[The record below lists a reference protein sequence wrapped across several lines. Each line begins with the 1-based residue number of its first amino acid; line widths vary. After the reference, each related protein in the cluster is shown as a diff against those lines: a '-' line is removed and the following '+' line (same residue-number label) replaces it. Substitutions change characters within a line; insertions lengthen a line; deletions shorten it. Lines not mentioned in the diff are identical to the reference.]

1 MGSKKGVSPL
11 IAVIVLIAFTLIVA
25 GMLATWASRFAR
37 ETLPATECFNID
49 VIIQGATYD
58 TPTSTLNL
66 YVKNRGTMDLTFDT
80 LFKYQNGTITQAG
93 QTYTVNGGQLRTF
106 TFTGIS
112 NTLEEATIQS
122 QECANVQDLI
132 QRQWITGL

>member
-1 MGSKKGVSPL
+1 MGNKKGVSPL

-37 ETLPATECFNID
+37 ETLPQTECFNID

-58 TPTSTLNL
+58 QPTGTLNL
-66 YVKNRGTMDLTFDT
+66 YVKNRGTVSLNFDT
-80 LFKYQNGTITQAG
+80 LFKYQNGTITQAS
-93 QTYTVNGGQLRTF
+93 QTYTVDAGQLRTF

-112 NTLEEATIQS
+112 NTIDEVTIQS
-122 QECANVQDLI
+122 QECTNVQDLI
-132 QRQWITGL
+132 QRQWITGI

>member
-1 MGSKKGVSPL
+1 MVNRKGVSPL

-37 ETLPATECFNID
+37 DTLPTTECFNID
-49 VIIQGATYD
+49 VIIQGATYESS
-58 TPTSTLNL
+58 TSTLNL
-66 YVKNRGTMDLTFDT
+66 YVKNRGTVQLTFDT
-80 LFKYQNGTITQAG
+80 LIKYQNGTITQAG
-93 QTYTVNGGQLRTF
+93 QSYTVDANQLRTF

-112 NTLEEATIQS
+112 NTVDEVTIQS
-122 QECANVQDLI
+122 QECTNVQDLI

>member
-1 MGSKKGVSPL
+1 MVNRKGVSPL

-37 ETLPATECFNID
+37 ETLPTTECFNID

-58 TPTSTLNL
+58 TPTGTLNL
-66 YVKNRGTMDLTFDT
+66 YVKNRGAITLTFDT
-80 LFKYQNGTITQAG
+80 LIKYQNGTITQTS
-93 QTYTVNGGQLRTF
+93 QTYTVDSNQLRTF

-112 NTLEEATIQS
+112 NTVDEVTIQS
-122 QECANVQDLI
+122 QECTNVQDLI

>member
-1 MGSKKGVSPL
+1 MVTRKGVSPL

-37 ETLPATECFNID
+37 ETLPTTDCFNID

-58 TPTSTLNL
+58 PGTSTLNL
-66 YVKNRGTMDLTFDT
+66 YVKNRGTIALTFDT
-80 LFKYQNGTITQAG
+80 LLKYQNGTITQAG
-93 QTYTVNGGQLRTF
+93 QTYTADANQLRTF

-122 QECANVQDLI
+122 QECTSVQDFI
-132 QRQWITGL
+132 KRQFITGL

>member
-1 MGSKKGVSPL
+1 MVNKKGVSPL

-37 ETLPATECFNID
+37 ETLPTTECFNID

-58 TPTSTLNL
+58 TPTGTLNL
-66 YVKNRGTMDLTFDT
+66 YVKNRGTITLTFDT
-80 LFKYQNGTITQAG
+80 LIKYQNGTITQTS
-93 QTYTVNGGQLRTF
+93 QTYTVDSNQLRTF

-112 NTLEEATIQS
+112 NTVDEVTIQS
-122 QECANVQDLI
+122 QECTNVQDLI

>member
-1 MGSKKGVSPL
+1 MVNRKGVSPL

-37 ETLPATECFNID
+37 ETLPTTECFNID

-58 TPTSTLNL
+58 SPTSTLNL
-66 YVKNRGTMDLTFDT
+66 YVKNRGTIQLTFDT
-80 LFKYQNGTITQAG
+80 LIKYQNGTIAQAG
-93 QTYTVNGGQLRTF
+93 QSYTVDANQLRTF

-112 NTLEEATIQS
+112 NTVDEVTIQS
-122 QECANVQDLI
+122 QECTNVQDLI
-132 QRQWITGL
+132 RRQWITGI

>member
-1 MGSKKGVSPL
+1 MVNKKGVSPL

-37 ETLPATECFNID
+37 ETLPTTECFNID

-58 TPTSTLNL
+58 TPTGTLNL
-66 YVKNRGTMDLTFDT
+66 YVKNRGAITLTFDT
-80 LFKYQNGTITQAG
+80 LIKYQNGTITQTS
-93 QTYTVNGGQLRTF
+93 QTYTVDSNQLRTF

-112 NTLEEATIQS
+112 NTVDEVTIQS
-122 QECANVQDLI
+122 QECTNVQDLI

>member
-37 ETLPATECFNID
+37 ETLPTTECFNID

>member
-37 ETLPATECFNID
+37 ETLPTTECFNID

-58 TPTSTLNL
+58 NPTSTLNL

>member
-1 MGSKKGVSPL
+1 MVNRKGVSPL

-37 ETLPATECFNID
+37 ETLPTTECFNID

-58 TPTSTLNL
+58 SPTSTLNL
-66 YVKNRGTMDLTFDT
+66 YVKNRGTIQLTFDT
-80 LFKYQNGTITQAG
+80 LIKYQNGTITQAG
-93 QTYTVNGGQLRTF
+93 QSYTVDANQLRTF

-112 NTLEEATIQS
+112 NTVDEVTIQS
-122 QECANVQDLI
+122 QECTNVQDLI
-132 QRQWITGL
+132 RRQWITGI

>member
-1 MGSKKGVSPL
+1 MVNKKGVSPL

-37 ETLPATECFNID
+37 ETLPTTECFNID

-58 TPTSTLNL
+58 TPTNTLNL
-66 YVKNRGTMDLTFDT
+66 YVKNRGTIQLTFDT
-80 LFKYQNGTITQAG
+80 LLKYQNGTII
-93 QTYTVNGGQLRTF
+93 QTGTSYTVDANQLRTF

-112 NTLEEATIQS
+112 NTLDEVTIQS
-122 QECANVQDLI
+122 QECTNVQDLI

>member
-37 ETLPATECFNID
+37 ETLPTTECFNID

-66 YVKNRGTMDLTFDT
+66 YVKNRGTMDLNFDT

>member
-37 ETLPATECFNID
+37 ETLPTTECFNID

-66 YVKNRGTMDLTFDT
+66 YVKNRGTMDLNFDT
-80 LFKYQNGTITQAG
+80 LFKYQNGTITQAS

>member
-1 MGSKKGVSPL
+1 MVNKKGVSPL

-37 ETLPATECFNID
+37 ETLPTTECFNID

-58 TPTSTLNL
+58 DPTNTLNL
-66 YVKNRGTMDLTFDT
+66 YVKNRGTIQLTFDT
-80 LFKYQNGTITQAG
+80 LLKYQNGTIIQAPDS
-93 QTYTVNGGQLRTF
+93 YAVDANQLRTF

-112 NTLEEATIQS
+112 NTLDEVTIQS
-122 QECANVQDLI
+122 QECTNVQDLI

>member
-1 MGSKKGVSPL
+1 MGRKKGVSPL

-37 ETLPATECFNID
+37 DTLPTTECFNID
-49 VIIQGATYD
+49 VIIQGATYESS
-58 TPTSTLNL
+58 TSTLNL
-66 YVKNRGTMDLTFDT
+66 YVKNRGTMELTFDT
-80 LFKYQNGTITQAG
+80 LLKYQNGTITQAG
-93 QTYTVNGGQLRTF
+93 QEYTVDGGQLRTF
-106 TFTGIS
+106 TFSGVS

-122 QECANVQDLI
+122 QECTNVQDLI